1 MANAGLRQQIEPHVI
16 QGREGRHMGMVF
28 PASSGEKCP
37 RDDCGS
43 QRVER
48 LGRQADFG
56 NLSLDS
62 SVRTLWLCLK
72 CQRPFK
78 LVRRV
83 GAQVGV
89 TTERRRWAPVVQ
101 LDTESVADTAAH
113 VTGRRVS

>member
-1 MANAGLRQQIEPHVI
+1 
-16 QGREGRHMGMVF
+16 MGMVF
-28 PASSGEKCP
+28 PASREEKCP
-37 RDDCGS
+37 RDDCRS

-48 LGRQADFG
+48 LGTQADFG

-62 SVRTLWLCLK
+62 SVRALWLCLK

-89 TTERRRWAPVVQ
+89 TTEQRRRAPVVQ
-101 LDTESVADTAAH
+101 LDTDSGVDAAH
-113 VTGRRVS
+113 LTGRRVS